1 MLQFKVSGLLNAIRT
16 VYKLGGPFGYFRG
29 MSARVLYQM
38 PSTAICWSTYEF
50 FKYLLSSHVVI
61 NAIGVTLD
69 VHAEDAQPPTEDKSI
84 SASPSPSSS
93 QPPSSPPSSST
104 DTWSSSSGK
113 TRELPAISG
122 AGLYGALSFTTVHT
136 SDSCQTKLLDITR
149 S

>member
-1 MLQFKVSGLLNAIRT
+1 MLQLKVSGLLNAIRT

-50 FKYLLSSHVVI
+50 FKYLLSSHVVL
-61 NAIGVTLD
+61 NAIGGTLD
-69 VHAEDAQPPTEDKSI
+69 VHAEDGQPRSEGTSNPGQ
-84 SASPSPSSS
+84 SPPGSSTSS
-93 QPPSSPPSSST
+93 QPSSST